1 MRHSVRGGSLLAVL
15 IAGLCVSVASAD
27 QSTEDRE
34 QSVCGWLLERTAFAL
49 WSSAAGEPHPD
60 RWKSVPGTAPVTH
73 KTRDRRVLHG
83 YRISARAPSGVTGH
97 ATGFLLFAQGNAMLA
112 DRLLSALKSFA
123 QPGVDVFVYDYRGY
137 GQSQGNR
144 RLKAIVADYRE
155 IFDALSATEFGQQKY
170 LYGISFGGLVLL
182 NVIGGGASFD
192 KAVVDSTPSRVSHMG
207 CPEEYDPA
215 RNVPGD
221 GSRLLL
227 ISGGKDRVVKPS
239 EQAELRSI
247 AASRGARLAL
257 FEEFAHPF
265 MDRDASTHRDRVNL
279 VKSFLFSQ

>member
-1 MRHSVRGGSLLAVL
+1 MRLIALTVL
-15 IAGLCVSVASAD
+15 IAGLSLSVASAD

-34 QSVCGWLLERTAFAL
+34 QSVCGWLLERTVFAL
-49 WSSAAGEPHPD
+49 WSSAAGEPEPD
-60 RWKSVPGTAPVTH
+60 RWKSVPGTEPVKH
-73 KTRDRRVLHG
+73 KTRDGRMLHG
-83 YRISARAPSGVTGH
+83 YRISAQASSGVTGP
-97 ATGFLLFAQGNAMLA
+97 ATGFMLFAQGNAMLA
-112 DRLLSALKSFA
+112 DQMLSALKSYA

-155 IFDALSATEFGQQKY
+155 IFDSLSASELGRHRY

-221 GSRLLL
+221 GSKLLL
-227 ISGGKDRVVKPS
+227 ISGGRDRVVRPS

-247 AASRGARLAL
+247 AASRGARLL
-257 FEEFAHPF
+257 LSEEFAHPF

-279 VKSFLFSQ
+279 VKSFLFSR

>member
-1 MRHSVRGGSLLAVL
+1 MRLIRLAVL
-15 IAGLCVSVASAD
+15 IAGLCLSVASAD

-49 WSSAAGEPHPD
+49 WSSAAGEPDPD
-60 RWKSVPGTAPVTH
+60 RWKSVPGTEPVTH

-83 YRISARAPSGVTGH
+83 YRISAQAPSGVTGH

-155 IFDALSATEFGQQKY
+155 IFDALSATELGQQKY

-182 NVIGGGASFD
+182 NVIGEGASFD
-192 KAVVDSTPSRVSHMG
+192 KAVIDSTPSRVSHLG

-221 GSRLLL
+221 ASKLLL
-227 ISGGKDRVVKPS
+227 IGGSQDRVVKPS
-239 EQAELRSI
+239 EQAELQSI
-247 AASRGARLAL
+247 AAARGARLVL
-257 FEEFAHPF
+257 SEEFAHPF

-279 VKSFLFSQ
+279 IKSFLFSQ